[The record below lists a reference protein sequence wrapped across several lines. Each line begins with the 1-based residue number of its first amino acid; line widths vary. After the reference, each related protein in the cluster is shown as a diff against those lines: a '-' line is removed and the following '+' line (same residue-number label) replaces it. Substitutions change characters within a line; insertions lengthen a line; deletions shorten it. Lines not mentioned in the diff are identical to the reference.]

1 MPFKVEDL
9 LEDLGIPG
17 IAAGLGAV
25 VLAPVLIPAVAKTSK
40 PVAKALIKGGII
52 AYEKSKSAIRHSLPA
67 KLIAE
72 TGEVLEDLVAEVKA
86 ELAEAELQQRLEL
99 ADSDFEEN

>member
-25 VLAPVLIPAVAKTSK
+25 VLAPVLIPAVAKASK

-52 AYEKSKSAIRHSLPA
+52 AYEKSKSAL
-67 KLIAE
+67 AE

-86 ELAEAELQQRLEL
+86 ELAEEELQQRLEL
-99 ADSDFEEN
+99 AEPDFEEN

>member
-9 LEDLGIPG
+9 FEDLGIPG

-25 VLAPVLIPAVAKTSK
+25 VLAPVLIPAVAKASK
-40 PVAKALIKGGII
+40 PVAKALIKGGMI
-52 AYEKSKSAIRHSLPA
+52 AYKKSKSA
-67 KLIAE
+67 IAE

-86 ELAEAELQQRLEL
+86 ELAEEELQQSFEL
-99 ADSDFEEN
+99 ADPDFEEG

>member
-1 MPFKVEDL
+1 MAFKVEDL
-9 LEDLGIPG
+9 FEDLGIPG

-25 VLAPVLIPAVAKTSK
+25 VLAPVLIPAVAKASK

-52 AYEKSKSAIRHSLPA
+52 AYEKSRNA
-67 KLIAE
+67 IAE

-86 ELAEAELQQRLEL
+86 ELAEEEAQPSLEL
-99 ADSDFEEN
+99 ADPSFEDG